1 MRTLIIGAGASGLA
15 AAITLKRECPRMDV
29 VLVEKLS
36 EPGRKIL
43 ATGNGRCNL
52 TNTDIS
58 VSWYHGD
65 SSLIYT
71 VLNDFQTEDCLD
83 FFHSLGLLTLEEE
96 GRVYPLSMNAATVR
110 NVLLEEVERLGITVE
125 SDFAVGSI
133 APGFTVTDK
142 AAERTLQGDFVLLA
156 LGGKADAAHGTDGDG
171 YPLLKQ
177 LGIRYA
183 PISPALTALKTDDR
197 IRPLKGLRFRGSASL
212 LDKNGDLVGQEA
224 GELQFTENGLSGIP
238 AFQLSGD
245 AAVLAKTQDLS
256 VLLDFCPNLPDVA
269 VLEYFRDRQ
278 MQGSPDE
285 PVLHLLTGILQEK
298 LARFLLAELGTDAD
312 TPVHRLRTEDL
323 ASLAETVKGYKL
335 AVTGTKSFKDAQV
348 TRGGVPVDELV
359 DGTLESRAVPNL
371 WFAGELLNVDGACG
385 GYNLHFAWG
394 SGILAAKEIAQRAEN
409 I

>member
-29 VLVEKLS
+29 VLVEKLA

-52 TNTDIS
+52 SNTDIAI
-58 VSWYHGD
+58 SWYHGD

-71 VLNDFQTEDCLD
+71 VLNSFQTEDCLD

-110 NVLLEEVERLGITVE
+110 NVLLEEVERLGIMVE
-125 SDFAVGSI
+125 HDFPVGSI

-142 AAERTLQGDFVLLA
+142 TGERTLHGDFVLLA

-183 PISPALTALKTDDR
+183 PISPALTALKTDAR
-197 IRPLKGLRFRGSASL
+197 IKPLKGLRFRGNATL
-212 LDKNGDLVGQEA
+212 LDEKGKLVGKEE

-245 AAVLAKTQDLS
+245 AAVLSKTQTLTAQ
-256 VLLDFCPNLPDVA
+256 LDFCPNLPDLA
-269 VLEYFRDRQ
+269 VLDYLQDR
-278 MQGSPDE
+278 MMHGNPDE
-285 PVLHLLTGILQEK
+285 PVLHLLTGLLQEK
-298 LARFLLAELGTDAD
+298 LARFLLGEVGMSAD
-312 TPVHRLRTEDL
+312 TPVHRLSAQDL
-323 ASLAETVKGYKL
+323 ATLAETVKGWPLKVL
-335 AVTGTKSFKDAQV
+335 GTKSFKDAQV
-348 TRGGVPVDELV
+348 TRGGVPADELI